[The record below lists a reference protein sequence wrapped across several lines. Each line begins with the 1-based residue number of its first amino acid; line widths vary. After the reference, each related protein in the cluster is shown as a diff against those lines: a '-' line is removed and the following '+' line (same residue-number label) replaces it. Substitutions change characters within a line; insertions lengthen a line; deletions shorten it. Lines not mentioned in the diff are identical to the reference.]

1 MALSLSQARLSMTI
15 ERSGMTEAKL
25 AEVLEVSQP
34 TVSRLKNGKIRK
46 IERYQAKLDKHLGK
60 AGTASGTDF
69 ADLIELA
76 KSSPALREAL
86 MAIQRL
92 MQENA

>member
-1 MALSLSQARLSMTI
+1 MSPSQALLSITI
-15 ERSGMTEAKL
+15 ERSGMTEAEL
-25 AEVLEVSQP
+25 AGVLEVSQS

-46 IERYQAKLDKHLGK
+46 IERYQAKLDKRLGRAK
-60 AGTASGTDF
+60 SEPGDDL

-86 MAIQRL
+86 LAIQRL
-92 MQENA
+92 MRESA